1 MKKIRIF
8 AIIAMLL
15 GFTSQTFADSFTL
28 QGTVIDEKQAP
39 IELASVYVES
49 QKVGT
54 MTNLKG
60 HFKITLK
67 SADSVVVR
75 FSMIGYQTRKRVLKN
90 PKGTITLQVMLPN
103 YELGEVVVTETKR
116 QTDQTQHLDIK
127 DIKTMPSVSGN
138 GVEELIATQA
148 GVSTHNELSSQYN
161 VRGGSFD
168 ENSVYINNVEIYRP
182 LLIRSGQQEGLSIIN
197 PDMVESI
204 AFSAGGFEAKY
215 GDKMSSALDITYK
228 RPKSFEATAAG
239 SLLGSSAYVG
249 FSNSHFSMSNG
260 IRYKTNKYLL
270 GSLDTKGEYNPSFL
284 DYQTYMSWNPNKLW
298 TVDFIGNI
306 SENHYNF
313 KPVDRETK
321 FGTLENIKEFTVY
334 FDGQEK
340 DLFRTYFGTLNITR
354 HLNENTA
361 LSFLT
366 SAFYTKEQETYDIQ
380 GEYWLNQT
388 ETNDN
393 LGVGT
398 YMEHARN
405 YLTSNVTSFKL
416 MLNHRMKAHHIQAAI
431 TYKFEH
437 INEKS
442 KEYEMRDSSGYS
454 LPHSS
459 DALNLI
465 YTMSSNN
472 TLDSKRFESYIQDT
486 YKFKNGETFYTLNY
500 GVRFSHWDFNKENLF
515 SPRISLGIIPAFN
528 QNFTFRFATGLYYQT
543 PFYKELRDTT
553 TINGTTYASL
563 NKNIKSQ
570 RSIHFLAAMD
580 YKFKL
585 NNRPY
590 KFTAEAYYKAL
601 SDIIPY
607 NVSNVKIVYYGKNLS
622 DGYAT
627 GLDMKLYGEFVPGTD
642 SWISLSLMR
651 TQEKLNGQWIPMPT
665 DQRYSISMFFTDYF
679 PGTDRWTMNLKLSY
693 SDGLPFGPPH
703 TGIEYQTF
711 RAPAYRR
718 ADIGMSYRLL
728 DNEDRKKNTPFK
740 NIWLGID
747 VLNLFGIDNVN
758 SYYWITDVSK
768 NQYAV
773 PNYLTGRQINA
784 RVRFEF

>member
-1 MKKIRIF
+1 MKKIRIL

-15 GFTSQTFADSFTL
+15 GFSSQTFADSFTL

-103 YELGEVVVTETKR
+103 YELGEVVVSEIKR

-204 AFSAGGFEAKY
+204 GFSAGGFEAKY

-601 SDIIPY
+601 SNLIPY

-622 DGYAT
+622 DGYAA

-728 DNEDRKKNTPFK
+728 DNEERKKNTPFK
-740 NIWLGID
+740 NIWLGMD